1 MADLTFGADGFY
13 RDAAGRAVSDARVR
27 ATVDA
32 IADGAASKM
41 AASAQALLDGN
52 LSLAAFQA
60 DLMRTLKTAHIAVAV
75 IGNGG
80 AASMT
85 STDWLFSARAI
96 KAQYTYATAFADQ
109 VADGSQ
115 PLDGTLRSRAAQYGH
130 AARTHYESERAR
142 LMSRQPSMLE
152 RNVLHASESCSG
164 CRAESARGWVS
175 AGTLVPIGSR
185 SPCQSRC
192 RCSISYARAVDVAA

>member
-1 MADLTFGADGFY
+1 MADFTFGADGLY

-27 ATVDA
+27 AAVDA
-32 IADGAASKM
+32 IADGAASRM
-41 AASAQALLDGN
+41 AASAQALLDGT

-60 DLMRTLKTAHIAVAV
+60 DLMRTIKTAHVAAAV
-75 IGNGG
+75 IGGGG

-85 STDWLFSARAI
+85 PTDWLFSARAI
-96 KAQYTYATAFADQ
+96 KEQYAYARAFAEA

-130 AARTHYESERAR
+130 AARTHYKNEQAR
-142 LMSRQPSMLE
+142 MMEGRGMRC
-152 RNVLHASESCSG
+152 RNVLHASESCAG
-164 CRAESARGWVS
+164 CRAESAKGWVPVG
-175 AGTLVPIGSR
+175 ALVPIGSR

-192 RCSISYARAVDVAA
+192 RCSITYSRAQEAAA